1 MNATKSLRRSLL
13 ALLMALAAAMTLMVA
28 TPEGAKAAD
37 NRGWLRR
44 DATGHCTWDPVKY
57 WVQRCDVYSPA
68 MKRTIPVQI
77 VPAARGGNAGLYLL
91 LSLIHI

>member
-37 NRGWLRR
+37 
-44 DATGHCTWDPVKY
+44 
-57 WVQRCDVYSPA
+57 
-68 MKRTIPVQI
+68 
-77 VPAARGGNAGLYLL
+77 